1 MKNIITVLLVS
12 LALTLTACNNESK
25 NKNATPHY
33 VTPNFNGHY
42 LIEPFV
48 LDGDCEI
55 SEPFEMVIWG
65 DNVYENVE
73 HQHISITGTIA
84 GNELSGIVDI
94 DTGEQAVF
102 EALMIGSKSMS
113 GDWYLTDG
121 TCIGYL
127 TGTRIVE

>member
-25 NKNATPHY
+25 NKNATHHY
-33 VTPNFNGHY
+33 ATPSFNGHY

-65 DNVYENVE
+65 ENVYENVE
-73 HQHISITGTIA
+73 HQHLSITGTIT
-84 GNELSGIVDI
+84 GNELSGIVDL

-102 EALMIGSKSMS
+102 EASMIGSKSLS
-113 GDWYLTDG
+113 GEYLTDG

-127 TGTRIVE
+127 TGTRIAE

>member
-127 TGTRIVE
+127 TGTRIAE

>member
-1 MKNIITVLLVS
+1 MKNIINILLVS
-12 LALTLTACNNESK
+12 LTLALSACGNDSDK
-25 NKNATPHY
+25 TNKSPAY
-33 VTPNFNGHY
+33 IEPNFNGHY

-55 SEPFEMVIWG
+55 TEPFEMVIWG
-65 DNVYENVE
+65 ENVYENVE
-73 HQHISITGTIA
+73 HQYISITGTIA
-84 GNELSGIVDI
+84 GNELSGIVDF
-94 DTGEQAVF
+94 DTGEQAIF
-102 EALMIGSKSMS
+102 EALMVGSKSMS

>member
-65 DNVYENVE
+65 ENVYENVE

-127 TGTRIVE
+127 TGTRIAE